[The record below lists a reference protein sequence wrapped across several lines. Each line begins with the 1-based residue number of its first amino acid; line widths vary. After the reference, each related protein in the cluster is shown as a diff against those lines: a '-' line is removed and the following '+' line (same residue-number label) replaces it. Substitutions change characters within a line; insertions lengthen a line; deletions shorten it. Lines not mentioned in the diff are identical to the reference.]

1 LAPFIEEEKQVTLS
15 IIMIA
20 FALAMDA
27 FAVSVSSGFCIK
39 KLHIKHALKISLSF
53 GLFQAIMPVIGWFAG
68 FKLKEFIQGVDH
80 WIAFILLFIIGC
92 KMIWESRGFPGDEK
106 DCEEIGNS
114 QLFILSIATS
124 LDALAVGIT
133 LPFLNISIITA
144 PLIIG
149 MITFILCFVG
159 IYLGNRF
166 GHLFEKKMEVAGGI
180 VLILIGLK
188 ILLQGLI

>member
-1 LAPFIEEEKQVTLS
+1 MTLS

-20 FALAMDA
+20 FALSMDA
-27 FAVSVSSGFCIK
+27 FAVSVSRGFCIK
-39 KLHIKHALKISLSF
+39 QLHIKHALKISLSF
-53 GLFQAIMPVIGWFAG
+53 GLFQAIMPIIGWLAG
-68 FKLKEFIQGVDH
+68 FSLKDLIHGVDH
-80 WIAFILLFIIGC
+80 WIAFFLLFIIGC
-92 KMIWESRGFPGDEK
+92 KMIWESRSLPEDEENCK
-106 DCEEIGNS
+106 EIRNF

-149 MITFILCFVG
+149 MITFVLCFAG

-166 GHLFEKKMEVAGGI
+166 GHLFEKKMEVVGGV
-180 VLILIGLK
+180 VLILIGIK
-188 ILLQGLI
+188 ILLEGIYSGSL